1 MNVWKQ
7 NCSRVFF
14 SFRVSVG
21 SVCVPTH
28 LPPPICSYLVLFMKR
43 SLFVFSFPSLTG
55 HQWLVLQRVG
65 MGEGLDVG
73 GVDRLLFFFIK
84 PSLTVVVEGTFTHTD
99 TRTHARGRG
108 FFWGAWLRAERGPPP
123 RRFNG
128 RVGVSPCGGS
138 PGLPATPR
146 YLNKRRFGVGVV
158 SFVFFYCSN
167 KKKR

>member
-1 MNVWKQ
+1 MSGNRIVLE
-7 NCSRVFF
+7 FF
-14 SFRVSVG
+14 FHFESV
-21 SVCVPTH
+21 
-28 LPPPICSYLVLFMKR
+28 LD
-43 SLFVFSFPSLTG
+43 LFVFPRTYRPRFVHIWFCLWNGVYLSFLFLV
-55 HQWLVLQRVG
+55 WLG
-65 MGEGLDVG
+65 TNGLSYRG
-73 GVDRLLFFFIK
+73 LAWGRGWTWAGLIGFCFFFIK